1 MGKTRTFRQQ
11 LRMAFFLACFVP
23 LTVYLVVVLNVFR
36 LALARSAAQNAQTE
50 LAAADSELQRLFT
63 SCETVMEHLAG
74 QPTIRAA
81 LRAREE
87 ASEQQTNETLYT
99 AAASL
104 LTQADFAIYDLDG
117 TRLYATVE
125 TSSEKQLPT
134 NWGLLRAAQQSEGVV
149 YRGMAQDSTTATGRM
164 QLALAVRPEG
174 AAGQTLGYIVVS
186 LTQAH
191 LRRCLTTDDAD
202 DSILLL
208 DRFWG
213 EVYLPTTLR
222 DSDLAAQLRLRLLS
236 GQTLRQTGESGNVL
250 YTVRCNAAS
259 GFYLVLQQTAPMTD
273 GSMQLLYGITAL
285 AVLLCIGLGVL
296 VSRRVERRLIE
307 PIRQLNEAMAG
318 VENGSLQ
325 QLDVQLPVTGTDELS
340 QLTGRFNRMTARL
353 KTSWETSL
361 RQQKELSE
369 AKSRLLQA
377 QLNPHFLYNTLDT
390 IKWQGKLHQVPEVAT
405 IAADLAKILR
415 HAISEREFVTLD
427 EELELLERYV
437 EIQQMRFAGRF
448 GYTVRVDPG
457 LRELRVP
464 KLILQPLV
472 ENAILHGL
480 EEKENG
486 HICVTARQAGNTA
499 LLTVEDDGD
508 GRTADEYRVYLQTLR
523 ESGQAQR
530 GGRHLGLYNVD
541 AILRLN
547 YGPQSGLEFLAPRA
561 GHGTCVLIRLP
572 LDRMPQEEP

>member
-50 LAAADSELQRLFT
+50 LAAADSELQRLFS

-74 QPTIRAA
+74 QPTIHAA

-104 LTQADFAIYDLDG
+104 LTQADFAIYDADG
-117 TRLYATVE
+117 ARLYATVE

-134 NWGLLRAAQQSEGVV
+134 NWGLLRAAEQSKGVV
-149 YRGMAQDSTTATGRM
+149 YRSMAQDDTTATGRM

-191 LRRCLTTDDAD
+191 LRRCLTTDGAD
-202 DSILLL
+202 NILLL

-213 EVYLPTTLR
+213 EVYLPAALR
-222 DSDLAAQLRLRLLS
+222 DSDLAAQLRLRLLN
-236 GQTLRQTGESGNVL
+236 GQALRQSSENGNVL
-250 YTVRCNAAS
+250 YTVRCNTAS

-296 VSRRVERRLIE
+296 VSRRVEQRLIE
-307 PIRQLNEAMAG
+307 PIRQLNEAMAV

-325 QLDVQLPVTGTDELS
+325 ELDVQLPVTGTDELS

-353 KTSWETSL
+353 KESWETSL

-415 HAISEREFVTLD
+415 HVISDKEFVALD

-448 GYTVRVDPG
+448 GYTVRIDPG
-457 LRELRVP
+457 LHELRVP

-499 LLTVEDDGD
+499 LLTVEDDGE
-508 GRTADEYRVYLQTLR
+508 GRTADEYRAYLQALR

-530 GGRHLGLYNVD
+530 GDRHLGLYNVD

-561 GHGTCVLIRLP
+561 GHGTCVLVRLP
-572 LDRMPQEEP
+572 LDKMPQA